1 LGVMQTLLDIPA
13 ADTLLASD
21 VDFVNKGASAK

>member
-1 LGVMQTLLDIPA
+1 MQTLLDIPA

-21 VDFVNKGASAK
+21 VDFVNKGASAM